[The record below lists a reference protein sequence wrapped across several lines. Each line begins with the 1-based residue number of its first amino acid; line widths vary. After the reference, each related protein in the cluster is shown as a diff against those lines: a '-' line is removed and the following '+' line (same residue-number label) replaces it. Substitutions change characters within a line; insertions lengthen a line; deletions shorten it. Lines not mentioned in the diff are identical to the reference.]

1 MAPDNRSADAMDAV
15 SPLAHHTTFDDSGR
29 KGSPA
34 AASLFASP
42 RSGCSSAHGGEEGP
56 PPVLVRMPTCA
67 STPVQRAPLGPYA
80 GSSFRGLGSHQQHPN
95 PWSPPTPLTRPCS
108 PPTERPRALIRTHGR
123 AERAQGAGRHRR
135 LRGAQPVLRTP
146 PSSSPP
152 GRVPG
157 PHFPLRQL
165 LARVLRLR
173 LHIPGAP
180 HAGAS
185 ALPTRASAR
194 GSLLGATPT
203 AVTARTGE
211 PTPLCLHLLLT
222 HLLPVPQP
230 TAE

>member
-29 KGSPA
+29 EGSPA

-42 RSGCSSAHGGEEGP
+42 RSGRSSAHGGEEGP
-56 PPVLVRMPTCA
+56 PPVLVRMLTCVPQHPFSVRLWGRARDPT
-67 STPVQRAPLGPYA
+67 
-80 GSSFRGLGSHQQHPN
+80 FRGLGSHRQHPN
-95 PWSPPTPLTRPCS
+95 PWSSPTTLTRACS

-146 PSSSPP
+146 ASGSPF

-173 LHIPGAP
+173 LHLPGAP

-194 GSLLGATPT
+194 GSLPGGNTHCCCY
-203 AVTARTGE
+203 RTDE
-211 PTPLCLHLLLT
+211 
-222 HLLPVPQP
+222 
-230 TAE
+230 